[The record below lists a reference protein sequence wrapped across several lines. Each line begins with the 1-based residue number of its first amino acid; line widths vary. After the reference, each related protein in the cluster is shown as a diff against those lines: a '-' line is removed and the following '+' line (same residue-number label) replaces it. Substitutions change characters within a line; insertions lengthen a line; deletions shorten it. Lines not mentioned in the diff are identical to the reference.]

1 MENRAVKAV
10 ADLVSGFRANLA
22 ALRDPQAS
30 EAVIRSEYIDPFWKA
45 LGWDVANS
53 AHRSHAEK
61 DVLIEAP
68 VGTIEGERVR
78 HRRPDYLF
86 RIDGFPRFVVE
97 AKKPSVDLRA
107 DKDSIFQAKTYA
119 WSAQIPFAILTNFE
133 ELRLFDTTIKPY
145 VGEPGRGLVDEFDL
159 RFEDFV
165 TQWDV
170 LWQAFSRDAVAGGSL
185 ERLLAKLKKVRA
197 GRRIRGFD
205 RMLFDLRGT
214 EPVDQVFL
222 EHLEDYRLRF
232 ARAIYQDN
240 RARFREAETHRGAAE
255 LAEATQRLIDRLV
268 FMRVCEDRG
277 IIAYGTIREAVE
289 SAARNRLDLYSALA
303 GQFREF
309 DARFNGYLFKAHFSE
324 GLAVSAELLADFV
337 RSLYQPEG
345 PYRFDAIADDL
356 LGIIYE
362 RFLGSSIT
370 VERGNVDAKP
380 KPAVRHAGGVYYT
393 PRFVVDTIIRRVVA
407 PKLEGKAPS
416 EVRGVR
422 ILDPACGSGSFLI
435 AAYQYLVDYCCGYI
449 ADHPQSA
456 EIPASPRS
464 RGKRR
469 KVAARNR
476 EGQWLLTPDFKAELL
491 TSCIHG
497 VDIDAQAVEVTVMSL
512 YLKTLENMPE
522 GWQRGIMEHRLLPP
536 LDNNIQCGNSL
547 LSRTDFD
554 EYWDEKNG
562 KLFSCDPDVAFRM
575 NAFDWSSETHGFGR
589 VFAGRQ
595 GFDCIVG
602 NPPYIRV
609 QELNRWAREEC
620 GFYKRRYKSAARGNY
635 DIYVVFIERA
645 LELLAQGG
653 LLGFICPHKFW
664 QATYGAGIRKILAE
678 GRHLRSVIDFTD
690 QQVFNGA
697 TTYTAIHVLSHA
709 ANRDGVKFSRVV
721 QLTDGDSQCRALE
734 GRRAV
739 EGATRFVAHYPTSAE
754 PFVFVDAVQ
763 CELLQKVRDAGRPL
777 SGVADAIF
785 VGLQTSADDVFI
797 LDCFGKQHQ
806 SAALGVPVELETALL
821 HPLLKGSV
829 HIRRWVPDA
838 TTQVVL
844 FPYEAAAGKWALIS
858 ADKLARMWPKTWDY
872 LTRCRQRLSRRERGT
887 FEGDGWHGYVYP
899 KNLARM
905 GLPKILTPSLGR
917 RAEFCL
923 DEAGGLFFVGSGGGG
938 GGGYGI
944 TLPADVSPHYVL
956 GLLNSSL
963 LDWFVKQVTTRFH
976 SGWYAYNKQ
985 YIEQIPIKLPANA
998 QERKL
1003 AGVVA
1008 ERVARIIGTKQ
1019 QLQTGVPGDRA
1030 AERLQREVEANEQ
1043 EIDNLVCRLYGV
1055 DQPAA
1060 ATRERTPGRMR
1071 AKGTDIREAG
1081 DE

>member
-1 MENRAVKAV
+1 MTGAFGMAMDNRAGKAV
-10 ADLVSGFRANLA
+10 AELVSGFRANLA
-22 ALRDPQAS
+22 ALRDPEAS
-30 EAVIRSEYIDPFWKA
+30 EAVVRSEYVDPFWKA

-68 VGTIEGERVR
+68 VGTIEGESVR

-97 AKKPSVDLRA
+97 AKKPSVDVRG
-107 DKDSIFQAKTYA
+107 DRDSIFQAKTYA

-133 ELRLFDTTIKPY
+133 RFRLFDTTIKPY
-145 VGEPGRGLVDEFDL
+145 VEEPGRGLVEDFDL
-159 RFEDFV
+159 TYGDYAA
-165 TQWDV
+165 QWDV
-170 LWQAFSRDAVAGGSL
+170 IWQAFSRDAVAGGSL

-222 EHLEDYRLRF
+222 KHLEDYRLRF

-240 RARFREAETHRGAAE
+240 RARFREADTHRGAAE

-277 IIAYGTIREAVE
+277 IINYGTLREAVE
-289 SAARNRLDLYSALA
+289 GAARNRLDLYGELA

-309 DARFNGYLFKAHFSE
+309 DARFNGYLFQAHFSE
-324 GLAVSAELLADFV
+324 GLAVSGELLADFI
-337 RSLYQPEG
+337 RTLYQPEG

-370 VERGNVDAKP
+370 VARGNVEAKP
-380 KPAVRHAGGVYYT
+380 KPEVRHAGGVYYT

-407 PKLEGKAPS
+407 PKLEGKTPS
-416 EVRGVR
+416 EVRDVR

-435 AAYQYLVDYCCGYI
+435 AAYQYLVDYCCGYLAGH
-449 ADHPQSA
+449 ADSA
-456 EIPASPRS
+456 QIPSSPRG
-464 RGKRR
+464 RGRKR
-469 KVAARNR
+469 KIAAKNR
-476 EGQWLLTPDFKAELL
+476 EGQWLLTPEFKAELL

-522 GWQRGIMEHRLLPP
+522 GWQRGLMEHRLLPP
-536 LDNNIQCGNSL
+536 LDNNIKCGNSL
-547 LSRTDFD
+547 LSRSDFD
-554 EYWDEKNG
+554 KYWDEKNG
-562 KLFSCDPDVAFRM
+562 TLFSCAEDVAFRI
-575 NAFDWSSETHGFGR
+575 NAFDWSSDTHGFGR

-595 GFDCIVG
+595 GFDCVVG

-609 QELNRWAREEC
+609 QELNKWAPEEC
-620 GFYKRRYKSAARGNY
+620 GFYKWRYGSAAKGNY
-635 DIYVVFIERA
+635 DIYVVFMERA
-645 LELLAQGG
+645 LELLDEDG
-653 LLGFICPHKFW
+653 LLGLICPHKFW
-664 QATYGAGIRKILAE
+664 QATYGAGIRRIVAE
-678 GRHLRSVIDFTD
+678 RRHLQSVVDFTD
-690 QQVFNGA
+690 QQVFHGA
-697 TTYTAIHVLSHA
+697 TTYTAIHVLSRK
-709 ANRDGVKFSRVV
+709 ANRDGIRFNRVV

-734 GRRAV
+734 GRGAV
-739 EGATRFVAHYPTSAE
+739 EGATRFVAQYPTSSE

-763 CELLQKVRDAGRPL
+763 CELLQKLRDAGRPL

-797 LDCFGKQHQ
+797 LESSGGQHR
-806 SAALGVPVELETALL
+806 SAALGAAVELETGLL

-829 HIRRWVPDA
+829 HIRRWVPDT

-844 FPYEAAAGKWALIS
+844 FPYEATAAKWRLIS
-858 ADKLARMWPKTWDY
+858 AEKLARRWPKTWDY
-872 LTRCRQRLSRRERGT
+872 LARCRQRLSRRERGT
-887 FEGDGWHGYVYP
+887 FEGDGWYGYVYP

-905 GLPKILTPSLGR
+905 GMPKILTPSLGR

-923 DEAGGLFFVGSGGGG
+923 DETGGLFFVGSGGGG

-944 TLPADVSPHYVL
+944 TLPADLSPHYVL
-956 GLLNSSL
+956 GLLNSKL
-963 LDWFVKQVTTRFH
+963 LDWFVKQITTRFH

-1003 AGVVA
+1003 AGLVA
-1008 ERVARIIGTKQ
+1008 ERVQRTIGAKK
-1019 QLQTGVPGDRA
+1019 QLQMGVAGDRTVA
-1030 AERLQREVEANEQ
+1030 RLQREIETHEQ
-1043 EIDNLVCRLYGV
+1043 QIDDSVCRLYGV
-1055 DQPAA
+1055 DQLP
-1060 ATRERTPGRMR
+1060 E
-1071 AKGTDIREAG
+1071 DN
-1081 DE
+1081 